1 MICPTPT
8 QIVYMGDSIT
18 QGLGAST
25 PDQRWSAIVT
35 RNLHSQEIN
44 LGVSGSTLQR
54 GSHSWSGLGLSW
66 LIPNKPQQQQAL
78 LVISYGYNDIRYNSP
93 KFNLT
98 SYFSGLLQMVEVAK
112 QHGYQPE
119 EIIIS
124 SMPWQHPRDLQVIP
138 YPWDAST
145 PPKQDYYR
153 FMTWLAAAVSGT
165 KFADQFGATVGQ
177 IYPDRVHPG
186 DAGHQAIANAVTQAA
201 CQSLPTPLFATTIPH
216 KIDENKYIT
225 YRYPAAP

>member
-18 QGLGAST
+18 QGIGAST

-35 RNLHSQEIN
+35 RNLRSQEIN
-44 LGVSGSTLQR
+44 LSVSGSTLQR
-54 GSHSWSGLGLSW
+54 GAHSLSGLGLSW
-66 LIPNKPQQQQAL
+66 LIPHKPRQQPAL

-93 KFNLT
+93 KFNLA
-98 SYFSGLLQMVEVAK
+98 SYFSGLLQMVETAK
-112 QHGYQPE
+112 QQGYQPQ

-138 YPWDAST
+138 YPWNAST
-145 PPKQDYYR
+145 PPKQHYYR

-165 KFADQFGATVGQ
+165 KFADQFGATIGQ

-186 DAGHQAIANAVTQAA
+186 DAGHSAIAKAVTQAA
-201 CQSLPTPLFATTIPH
+201 CQSGPTSALASLSPT
-216 KIDENKYIT
+216 K
-225 YRYPAAP
+225 